1 MKTFG
6 KIVICILVI
15 LAAIGVSYLLYNGG
29 NENKN
34 DPSKVSGTAQNNTND
49 ESNKTNNSDKNN
61 EYVGIEENTEGE
73 NQEEPKEDETKTEEP
88 EVELTGKD
96 KAVDIVK
103 KQYAMEG
110 QTVRFDHM
118 EGTDYII
125 KINDGTAVTWYLV
138 DATTWEAEEY

>member
-1 MKTFG
+1 MKSFG

-15 LAAIGVSYLLYNGG
+15 LAAIGVSYLIYNGG
-29 NENKN
+29 NENN
-34 DPSKVSGTAQNNTND
+34 PSKVSGSAQNNTNN
-49 ESNKTNNSDKNN
+49 ESSKPNNADKNS
-61 EYVGIEENTEGE
+61 EYVGIEENTKGE